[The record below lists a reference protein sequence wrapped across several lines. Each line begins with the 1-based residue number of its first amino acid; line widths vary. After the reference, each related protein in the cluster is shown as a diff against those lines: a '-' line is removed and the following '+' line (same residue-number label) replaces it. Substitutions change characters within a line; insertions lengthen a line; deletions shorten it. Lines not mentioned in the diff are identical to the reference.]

1 MNAREDTKTQKSG
14 RGTSDDSSSG
24 QQHSSKCQTCSM
36 HPRMARDGHLGKEGG
51 GEGIEVA
58 ISKESTDT
66 ETNKSGLWKVTDDY
80 ECYSRIHRERSI
92 GTSNAK
98 GFTMRLFVDERG
110 EKCRSMLDS

>member
-1 MNAREDTKTQKSG
+1 MNASEDTKTQKSG

-24 QQHSSKCQTCSM
+24 QQHSSRCQTSSM

-92 GTSNAK
+92 GTSNSK
-98 GFTMRLFVDERG
+98 GIHNETLCRRERG
-110 EKCRSMLDS
+110 EM

>member
-1 MNAREDTKTQKSG
+1 MQGKTPRLKRVEGEQVM
-14 RGTSDDSSSG
+14 TVLQDSST
-24 QQHSSKCQTCSM
+24 QVDARLLQCTQ
-36 HPRMARDGHLGKEGG
+36 RMARDGHLGKEGG

-92 GTSNAK
+92 GTSNSK
-98 GFTMRLFVDERG
+98 GIHNETLCRRERG
-110 EKCRSMLDS
+110 EM

>member
-24 QQHSSKCQTCSM
+24 QQHSSRCQTCSM

-92 GTSNAK
+92 GTSNVK
-98 GFTMRLFVDERG
+98 GIHNETLCRRERG
-110 EKCRSMLDS
+110 EM